1 MTILKTTELCTLC
14 ELYGVRIIY
23 QVVQIKLNFSPWE
36 KKKENNGLQIEGEKL
51 VGRLLYQ

>member
-23 QVVQIKLNFSPWE
+23 QVVQIKLYFSP
-36 KKKENNGLQIEGEKL
+36 
-51 VGRLLYQ
+51 